1 MNRRTIVFIISVIVI
16 ATLTG
21 CGNNSASAT
30 SSSSSS
36 NTSVSVA
43 STSNDNGSVVASNQ
57 PQSNVSNGSTNP
69 DDYWDGEI
77 FDFEAYAYAL
87 GCNWVAWS
95 DVNGANIGQDR
106 ASANSLNSVIYGD
119 RWQIKLAGQMILLEA
134 AFGDGT
140 TVSYIVT
147 VVNGHISDS
156 DFVRICDENQATL
169 TKQAIEA
176 FPIII
181 DCLKN
186 NSDSK
191 DPLIGIPYEYSTF

>member
-95 DVNGANIGQDR
+95 DANGANIGQDR

-119 RWQIKLAGQMILLEA
+119 RWEINLINQRILLSA
-134 AFGDGT
+134 AFSDGT
-140 TVSYIVT
+140 TVSYSVI
-147 VVNGHISDS
+147 VVNDHISDS
-156 DFVRICDENQATL
+156 DCVRICEENQAVL
-169 TKQAIEA
+169 TKQVIEA
-176 FPIII
+176 FPIVI

-191 DPLIGIPYEYSTF
+191 DPLVGIPYEYRTF